1 MFTQSQCYAYSV
13 LSFLLF
19 QIIPSEYYSYAKKHY
34 ALPCVVYRILN
45 HTTPCFTKLLSH
57 ENKKALSLFYHEL
70 YF

>member
-34 ALPCVVYRILN
+34 ALPCFV
-45 HTTPCFTKLLSH
+45 TTPCFTKLLSH